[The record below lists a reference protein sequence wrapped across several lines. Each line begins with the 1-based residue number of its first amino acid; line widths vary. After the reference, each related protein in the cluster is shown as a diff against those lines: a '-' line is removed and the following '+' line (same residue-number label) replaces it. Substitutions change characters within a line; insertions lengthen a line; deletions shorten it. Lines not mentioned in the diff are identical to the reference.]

1 MTDLLQFYLI
11 PTLLG
16 IGLSA
21 ACGLR
26 VFFPLF
32 LVSLLGYLGK
42 LSITENFLWL
52 TQLPAVITFGV
63 ASVIEIVAYF
73 IPLIDHLLDAVTIP
87 SSIVSGIVLF
97 ASMFPENESL
107 IKWAMAIL
115 AGGGTAG
122 LVSSVTS
129 LARFKSTAFT
139 AGLGNP
145 LIAFTET
152 IGSIIISGLSIL
164 FPFFVI
170 LVIAVLIYLGIKTS
184 SFIKRT

>member
-1 MTDLLQFYLI
+1 MESLQLYLI

-42 LSITENFLWL
+42 LCIAGNFLWL

-63 ASVIEIVAYF
+63 ASVVEIVAYF
-73 IPLIDHLLDAVTIP
+73 IPLIDHVLDAVTIP

-97 ASMFPENESL
+97 ASLFPENESL
-107 IKWAMAIL
+107 IKWVMAII

-122 LVSSVTS
+122 LVSTITS
-129 LARFKSTAFT
+129 LARLKSSVLT

-145 LIAFTET
+145 LIAISET
-152 IGSIIISGLSIL
+152 VGSIIISLLSIL
-164 FPFFVI
+164 FPLFVI
-170 LVIAVLIYLGIKTS
+170 LVIVLLIYFVIKTS
-184 SFIKRT
+184 RFIKHA

>member
-1 MTDLLQFYLI
+1 MESLQLYLI

-42 LSITENFLWL
+42 LSIGESFLWL
-52 TQLPAVITFGV
+52 AQLPAVITFGV
-63 ASVIEIVAYF
+63 ASVVEIVAYF
-73 IPLIDHLLDAVTIP
+73 IPLIDNLLDAVTIP

-97 ASMFPENESL
+97 ASIFPENESL
-107 IKWAMAIL
+107 IKWVMAVM

-129 LARFKSTAFT
+129 LTRLKSTAFT

-145 LIAFTET
+145 LIAFSET
-152 IGSIIISGLSIL
+152 VGSIIISVLSVL
-164 FPFFVI
+164 FPLFVI
-170 LVIAVLIYLGIKTS
+170 LVIAALIYIVTKTNCL
-184 SFIKRT
+184 IKRI

>member
-1 MTDLLQFYLI
+1 MESLQLYLI

-42 LSITENFLWL
+42 LSIAENFLWL

-63 ASVIEIVAYF
+63 ASVVEMIAYF

-107 IKWAMAIL
+107 IKWIMAII

-122 LVSSVTS
+122 LVSGLTSVTR
-129 LARFKSTAFT
+129 LKSTAFT

-145 LIAFTET
+145 LIAFSET
-152 IGSIIISGLSIL
+152 VGSVIISVLSVL
-164 FPFFVI
+164 FPLFVI
-170 LVIAVLIYLGIKTS
+170 LIIALLIYLVIKS
-184 SFIKRT
+184 NRFIKRT